1 MLNICNEAAR
11 CLLCGDAACTAAC
24 SKGYDP
30 AGMLRSIRF
39 GNPAG
44 AVWKVD
50 GTGCASCDGA
60 CEQACRHYD
69 FPLRIRQTAAALPKR
84 RAKPDLNRLA
94 TDFLGVPCENPFFL
108 SSSVVASGY
117 DMCARAL
124 SMGWAGVVFK
134 PLVCSSPRRF
144 LPGSMPLARRILPLW
159 DSGTWSRFRIMIR
172 KKTSRPCGD

>member
-69 FPLRIRQTAAALPKR
+69 FRCGSGRRRQPCQS
-84 RAKPDLNRLA
+84 
-94 TDFLGVPCENPFFL
+94 GVP
-108 SSSVVASGY
+108 S
-117 DMCARAL
+117 
-124 SMGWAGVVFK
+124 
-134 PLVCSSPRRF
+134 
-144 LPGSMPLARRILPLW
+144 RI
-159 DSGTWSRFRIMIR
+159 
-172 KKTSRPCGD
+172 